1 MNDGKKDYWNCS
13 EKELIEK
20 LRPGT
25 CSNSQVWVYISNILN
40 YKIAEKNSLIIRRL
54 IWATWGLV
62 LITEILVVVTF
73 FK

>member
-1 MNDGKKDYWNCS
+1 MSDDKKDYWNYS

-40 YKIAEKNSLIIRRL
+40 YKIAEKNSLITRRL

-62 LITEILVVVTF
+62 LITGILALITF